1 MRVQGVLV
9 ANECVLLYNWGMKI
23 HELVWPEDRIDHI
36 ASHGIEPEEVEDVCF
51 GRSLVLRAK
60 SKGEN
65 PVYHVLGQTVE
76 GRYLFC
82 VVIRFPGGQGYPVTA
97 RRMTRKERR
106 RFSQWK
112 KR

>member
-1 MRVQGVLV
+1 
-9 ANECVLLYNWGMKI
+9 MKI

-60 SKGEN
+60 SKGKN
-65 PVYHVLGQTVE
+65 PVYYVLGQAAE

-82 VVIRFPGGQGYPVTA
+82 VVIQFPDSKGYPVTA
-97 RRMTRKERR
+97 RRMTRQERV
-106 RFSQWK
+106 RFSRW
-112 KR
+112 RER